1 MYTLK
6 EVANMLKI
14 HYVTAFRF
22 AQQGKIKAVKI
33 GGIWRV
39 SEEEI
44 KRIKEGKQE

>member
-1 MYTLK
+1 MYSLK
-6 EVANMLKI
+6 EVAEILKI
-14 HYVTAFRF
+14 HYVTVFRF
-22 AQQGKIKAVKI
+22 VQQGKIKAVKI